1 VSGDLQPVPERG
13 DPVLRSLGIRL
24 ERSARFRCRATSA
37 SRLRI
42 PPRPHCIRLRVT
54 AISLEPLARL
64 AVLCAPTR
72 APASSLVPE
81 FDVGR
86 EDPYSSCPVS
96 HMFYSLRGAITVLGA
111 SMTEIADTL
120 ERFILTEVASGRG
133 LDSIAPEDDLIGMG
147 IVDSLGIEQLVSF
160 LESRYG
166 IAVEDEDLLPEN
178 FRTLSRLEAFVNARL
193 SDRPARERKLRRS
206 RWG

>member
-1 VSGDLQPVPERG
+1 
-13 DPVLRSLGIRL
+13 
-24 ERSARFRCRATSA
+24 
-37 SRLRI
+37 
-42 PPRPHCIRLRVT
+42 
-54 AISLEPLARL
+54 
-64 AVLCAPTR
+64 
-72 APASSLVPE
+72 
-81 FDVGR
+81 
-86 EDPYSSCPVS
+86 
-96 HMFYSLRGAITVLGA
+96 
-111 SMTEIADTL
+111 MTEIADTL

-193 SDRPARERKLRRS
+193 SEGQVLGRKRRRS